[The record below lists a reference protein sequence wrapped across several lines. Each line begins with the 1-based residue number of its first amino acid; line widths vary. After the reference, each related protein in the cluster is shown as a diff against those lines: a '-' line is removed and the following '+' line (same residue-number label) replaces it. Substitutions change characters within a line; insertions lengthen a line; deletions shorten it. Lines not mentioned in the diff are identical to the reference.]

1 MKILIIILSFLA
13 LQTSTYSSTS
23 ANNKFNQ
30 KYLSNY
36 FSALVS
42 SGNQKNEEALEY
54 FKSSKFLIQKHDN
67 FLKKYVFSLVLNG
80 QVKKG
85 IDQIKIS
92 KNDINSNTFELNL
105 LLLVDSLKKKDFKQA
120 NKRFKEFKFNKD
132 DGTYEYVIYKILKDF
147 NYLFLK
153 KETVEDN
160 KYGTLSLISS
170 AFQNC
175 YLNSPNTSSYFGK
188 LLNSSDGD
196 YSRYMFFYFAN
207 LVENNDIKKVIQV
220 SKTIESIGDS
230 ILLHQ
235 IKDWIDNDE
244 YKKFESHF
252 SCYNENDILAEIF
265 YLISNLFSTQNI
277 YDQSNFYLR
286 ISEYLNPKFYFNQ
299 SLLAE
304 NYYLNNNNNQAI
316 KILEN
321 FKKKDKLYFWYKT
334 KKIGRI
340 LSEDNSE
347 EEAINY
353 INKNFNSIKK
363 PTEKILYDYA
373 NINKGFEKYE
383 IAIEYY
389 TELLKNVDQS
399 SYAISRILYRRGSSY
414 ERTGNYEK
422 ADRDLIES
430 LKMYPNEPY
439 TLNYLAYSWLERNY
453 KIDEAIDMIQ
463 KAHKQ
468 KENDPYITDSVGW
481 GFYLIGDYINAEKYL
496 KKALQ
501 LMPDDPIVNDHY
513 GDVLWKLDKKLQA
526 KYYWQAVLGLEETED
541 EMKSKVKSKLLEGLE
556 KL

>member
-1 MKILIIILSFLA
+1 MKVLFVILSFLA

-54 FKSSKFLIQKHDN
+54 FNSSKFLIQKHDN

-175 YLNSPNTSSYFGK
+175 YLNSPNTRSYFGK

-207 LVENNDIKKVIQV
+207 LIENNDIKKVIQV

-235 IKDWIDNDE
+235 IKDWIDNAE
-244 YKKFESHF
+244 YKKFKSHF

-304 NYYLNNNNNQAI
+304 NYYLNNNNNQAT
-316 KILEN
+316 KILKN

-414 ERTGNYEK
+414 ERTENYEK

-453 KIDEAIDMIQ
+453 KIDEAINMIQ

-513 GDVLWKLDKKLQA
+513 GDVLWKLNKKLQA

-556 KL
+556 KS